1 MEKKGYKSFKK
12 RLVNHFGKEFEL
24 NKEYSVSGEIKFGNS
39 GNGYHFA
46 ERPEDTLRYFLNE
59 DDVIIAEVTGRGK
72 IVESYDDYN
81 GYYDLYSAEKITIDR
96 IIERKELILMFL
108 EMGSNIRVE
117 RFLKSYHLTEE
128 EINLFKKKFEKNLS
142 IKDIIAFY
150 QEGDKDV
157 YQRRQYEY
165 KKTGE

>member
-1 MEKKGYKSFKK
+1 MEKKGYKAFKK
-12 RLVNHFGKEFEL
+12 GLVNHFGKEFEL
-24 NKEYSVSGEIKFGNS
+24 NKEYSVSGDIKFGNS

-59 DDVIIAEVTGRGK
+59 D
-72 IVESYDDYN
+72 
-81 GYYDLYSAEKITIDR
+81 EKITIDR
-96 IIERKELILMFL
+96 IVERKKLILMFL
-108 EMGSNIRVE
+108 EMSSNIRVE

-142 IKDIIAFY
+142 IQDIIAYY